1 MVVAFKFA
9 YYPRTGMVE
18 TLLDIFILIES
29 QVKNFSKNKAG
40 YEPPQNV
47 EEVDDA
53 NTITV
58 GYN

>member
-1 MVVAFKFA
+1 
-9 YYPRTGMVE
+9 MVE